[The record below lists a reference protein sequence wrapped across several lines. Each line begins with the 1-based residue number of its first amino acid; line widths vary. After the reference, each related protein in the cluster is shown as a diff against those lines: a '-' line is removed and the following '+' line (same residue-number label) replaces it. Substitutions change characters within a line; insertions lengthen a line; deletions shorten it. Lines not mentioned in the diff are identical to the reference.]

1 MSPPPQDVDL
11 RIIETIQDAALQP
24 GLWPQV
30 LELTARRVGGVA
42 GSMSIEDPV
51 RQTGFSLAR
60 FGYDPSFTDRYVRYY
75 GRLNPMIRRKA
86 AVPVG
91 ATVSTSMLMPSDEF
105 ARTEYY
111 NDWVRP
117 QGFHGAVGT
126 VLGRHDAKV
135 TWLATVWPQGAGEPA
150 RHNLDAL
157 ARLVPHMV
165 RALQVMQRLDLAAH
179 REDALQVAL
188 ARVAHAVMLVDHSGR
203 LMHANAAA
211 EALLESDQSLALAH
225 GRLVSHNAGA
235 NAVLQAALARA
246 VACGADPGGI
256 EEFIVPRDGRR
267 PLLLNVVPVS
277 PASREKMVP
286 DVRAAAVIFAVDP
299 DARPPLRVDAV
310 VRACGLT
317 PAEGRVL
324 GAIIAGHRLEAVAQ
338 RLGVARGTVK
348 THLERIFSKTGT
360 TRQSELVHLVA
371 VMQPPL

>member
-1 MSPPPQDVDL
+1 MSPPPQNIDL

-24 GLWPQV
+24 GLWRQV

-42 GSMSIEDPV
+42 GNMSIEDPV
-51 RQTGFSLAR
+51 RQTGLSLAR

-86 AVPVG
+86 ALPVG

-126 VLGRHDAKV
+126 VLGRHGAKV

-150 RHNLDAL
+150 RDNLDAL
-157 ARLVPHMV
+157 ARLVPYMV
-165 RALQVMQRLDLAAH
+165 RSLQVMQRLDLAVH
-179 REDALQVAL
+179 REDALHAAL
-188 ARVAHAVMLVDHSGR
+188 ARVAHAVMLVDHRGR

-211 EALLESDQSLALAH
+211 EALLQAREPLALSH
-225 GRLVSHNAGA
+225 GRLIGRDAGVD
-235 NAVLQAALARA
+235 AVLQAALARA
-246 VACGADPGGI
+246 VAGGADPAGI
-256 EEFIVPRDGRR
+256 EEFIVPRGGRR
-267 PLLLNVVPVS
+267 PLLLTVVPVS
-277 PASREKMVP
+277 PAGREHVP
-286 DVRAAAVIFAVDP
+286 DLHATAIVFAVDP
-299 DARPPLRVDAV
+299 EARLPLRVDAV

-317 PAEGRVL
+317 PAESRVL
-324 GAIIAGHRLEAVAQ
+324 AAIVAGQRLEAVAQ

-348 THLERIFSKTGT
+348 THLERIFLKT
-360 TRQSELVHLVA
+360 
-371 VMQPPL
+371 